1 MIALQNLLVLLLLAL
16 LWGPSFFFIKIA
28 VSEISPLTLVLG
40 RVGIA
45 AGLLYLLLRLRGQRL
60 PKFGPIWKHFA
71 VIGFFSNALPFT
83 LFNWSELYI
92 SSALAS
98 ILNGTTPLFTLVLA
112 HFFVAD
118 DRVTPLK
125 AVGAL
130 MGFGGLVVLIAPSLF
145 GGVHATTLG
154 LIAATSAAA
163 SYGIALVYTRKYLR
177 GLPPLVGPT
186 AQLLVAT
193 VYIAPLAFIIDQPWT
208 GPIPSWQAVGSLL
221 FLAVLGTGVAFVFY
235 YRLIERASAT
245 FVSMVTYLVPV
256 VGLALGVFILNEQP
270 GWNAYAGGA
279 LILLG
284 VMIVNGAFRF
294 AHRRIAAGLGVKP

>member
-16 LWGPSFFFIKIA
+16 LWGPSFFFIKLA

-294 AHRRIAAGLGVKP
+294 AHRRIVAGLGVKP

>member
-1 MIALQNLLVLLLLAL
+1 MRNFLSLLVLAL

-28 VSEISPLTLVLG
+28 VSEIPPFTLVLG

-45 AGLLYLLLRLRGQRL
+45 AGLLYLLLRWQGQRF
-60 PKFGPIWKHFA
+60 PKFGPFWGHFA

-83 LFNWSELYI
+83 LFNWSELHI

-118 DRVTPLK
+118 DRMTPLK
-125 AVGAL
+125 SVGAL
-130 MGFGGLVVLIAPSLF
+130 VGFGGLILLIGPALLA
-145 GGVHATTLG
+145 GVHATTLG
-154 LIAATSAAA
+154 LLAATAAA
-163 SYGIALVYTRKYLR
+163 FSYGVALVYVRKNLR

-186 AQLLVAT
+186 AQLLAAT
-193 VYIAPLAFIIDQPWT
+193 IYVAPLALIVDRPFSRAL
-208 GPIPSWQAVGSLL
+208 PSWEAIGAVL
-221 FLAVLGTGVAFVFY
+221 FLAVLGTGLAFVLY
-235 YRLIERASAT
+235 YRLIEHTSAT

-256 VGLALGVFILNEQP
+256 VGLALGVFILHERP
-270 GWNAYAGGA
+270 GWNAYAGCA

-284 VMIVNGAFRF
+284 VMIVNGVFGLAR
-294 AHRRIAAGLGVKP
+294 RRITAGLGVKP

>member
-294 AHRRIAAGLGVKP
+294 AHRRIVAGLGVKP

>member
-1 MIALQNLLVLLLLAL
+1 MALQNFLGLLFLAV

-28 VSEISPLTLVLG
+28 VSEIPPLTLVLG

-45 AGLLYLLLRLRGQRL
+45 AGLLYLLLRLQGQRL

-83 LFNWSELYI
+83 LFNWSELHI

-98 ILNGTTPLFTLVLA
+98 ILNGTTPLFTMALA
-112 HFFVAD
+112 HFFVTD
-118 DRVTPLK
+118 DRMTPLK
-125 AVGAL
+125 SVGAL
-130 MGFGGLVVLIAPSLF
+130 MGFSGLVLLIAPSLF

-163 SYGIALVYTRKYLR
+163 SYGIALVYTRKYLS
-177 GLPPLVGPT
+177 GLPRLVGPT
-186 AQLLVAT
+186 AQLLMAT
-193 VYIAPLAFIIDQPWT
+193 VYIAPLALIIEQPWT
-208 GPIPSWQAVGSLL
+208 GPIPSWSAVGSLL

-235 YRLIERASAT
+235 YRLLERTSAT